1 MADQLNLIFTPTSY
15 SELFSAWNRYPSAVP
30 YAGGT
35 ALIREQGRQ
44 ILELPPIIL
53 SLEKLEEMHRINRS
67 ERFIEIGAMAKLG
80 QILNMGKLVPLAL
93 RRCLEGIAGMQLRN
107 LATIGGNLCFPD
119 RRLDSSAALTALE
132 AQYELRSM
140 QSVRWISATRFSS
153 MPASGGVAGPTALN
167 PQELLT
173 RIRVPL
179 DNWDYTAYKK
189 FPGQKGRNNV
199 VVFLAKTQKNVLS
212 DIRIIYKTET
222 IWRDKDSESI
232 VIGED
237 LPLNHKIATDFVESW
252 ESYLRG
258 IWNVGELFRQE
269 LINFIELN
277 IHNLAE

>member
-15 SELFSAWNRYPSAVP
+15 SELFSAWYRYPSAVP

-44 ILELPPIIL
+44 ILDLPPIIL
-53 SLEKLEEMHRINRS
+53 SLEKLEEIHRINRS
-67 ERFIEIGAMAKLG
+67 ERFIEIGAMAKLS
-80 QILNMGKLVPLAL
+80 QILKMGKLVPLAL
-93 RRCLEGIAGMQLRN
+93 RRCLEGIGGIQLRN

-132 AQYELRSM
+132 AQYELRSS
-140 QSVRWISATRFSS
+140 QTVRWISASRFSS
-153 MPASGGVAGPTALN
+153 MPGPTALN

-189 FPGQKGRNNV
+189 FPGYESRHKV

-212 DIRIIYKTET
+212 DIRIICKTES

-232 VIGED
+232 VIGEK
-237 LPLNHKIATDFVESW
+237 LPLSRKITADFIESW
-252 ESYLRG
+252 EYYLRG
-258 IWNVGELFRQE
+258 IWNIDELSRKE

-277 IHNLAE
+277 IYNLAE

>member
-1 MADQLNLIFTPTSY
+1 MADQLNLIFNPASY
-15 SELFSAWNRYPSAVP
+15 SELFSAWNRYPNAVP
-30 YAGGT
+30 FAGGT

-44 ILELPPIIL
+44 ILELPPIII
-53 SLEKLEEMHRINRS
+53 SLEKLEEMHRITRS
-67 ERFIEIGAMAKLG
+67 ERFIEIGAMAKLN
-80 QILNMGKLVPLAL
+80 QILNLGQIVPLAL
-93 RRCLEGIAGMQLRN
+93 RQCLEGIAGLQLRN

-132 AQYELRSM
+132 AQYELRSA

-153 MPASGGVAGPTALN
+153 MPGPTALN

-189 FPGQKGRNNV
+189 FPGEESRNKL
-199 VVFLAKTQKNVLS
+199 VVFLAKTKKNVLS

-232 VIGED
+232 VIGKD
-237 LPLNHKIATDFVESW
+237 LPLNHKIAADFVESW

-258 IWNVGELFRQE
+258 VWNVDELSRKE

-277 IHNLAE
+277 IYNLAE

>member
-15 SELFSAWNRYPSAVP
+15 SELFSAWNRYPHAVLS
-30 YAGGT
+30 AGGT
-35 ALIREQGRQ
+35 ALIRGQGRQ
-44 ILELPPIIL
+44 ILELPSIII
-53 SLEKLEEMHRINRS
+53 SLEKIEEIHRISRS
-67 ERFIEIGAMAKLG
+67 ERFIELGAMAKLS
-80 QILNMGKLVPLAL
+80 QILNLGKIVPLAL
-93 RRCLEGIAGMQLRN
+93 RRCLEGIAGLQLRN
-107 LATIGGNLCFPD
+107 LATIGGNLCLPE

-132 AQYELRSM
+132 AQYELRTA
-140 QSVRWISATRFSS
+140 QSVRWISASRFSS
-153 MPASGGVAGPTALN
+153 MPGPTALN

-189 FPGQKGRNNV
+189 FHGLESQNKL

-232 VIGED
+232 VIGKN
-237 LPLNHKIATDFVESW
+237 LPINKKIAVDFVESW

-258 IWNVGELFRQE
+258 VWNVDELSRKE

-277 IHNLAE
+277 INNLAE

>member
-15 SELFSAWNRYPSAVP
+15 SELFSAWNRYPNAVP
-30 YAGGT
+30 YAGST
-35 ALIREQGRQ
+35 ELIRGQGRQ
-44 ILELPPIIL
+44 ILELPPIII
-53 SLEKLEEMHRINRS
+53 SLEKIEEIHRISRS
-67 ERFIEIGAMAKLG
+67 ERFIEIGAMAKLS
-80 QILNMGKLVPLAL
+80 QILNLGKIVPLAL
-93 RRCLEGIAGMQLRN
+93 RRCIEGIAGLQLRN
-107 LATIGGNLCFPD
+107 LATIGGNLCFPE

-132 AQYELRSM
+132 AQYELRTA
-140 QSVRWISATRFSS
+140 QSVRWISASRFSS
-153 MPASGGVAGPTALN
+153 MPGPTALN

-173 RIRVPL
+173 RIRVQL

-189 FPGQKGRNNV
+189 FHGQESQNKL

-232 VIGED
+232 VIGKN
-237 LPLNHKIATDFVESW
+237 LPLNKKITGDFVESW

-258 IWNVGELFRQE
+258 VWNVDELSRKE

-277 IHNLAE
+277 IYNLAE

>member
-15 SELFSAWNRYPSAVP
+15 SELFSAWNRYPHAVL

-35 ALIREQGRQ
+35 ALIRGQGRQ
-44 ILELPPIIL
+44 ILELPHIII
-53 SLEKLEEMHRINRS
+53 SLEKIEEIHRISRS
-67 ERFIEIGAMAKLG
+67 ERFIEIGAMAKLS
-80 QILNMGKLVPLAL
+80 QILNLGKIVPLAL
-93 RRCLEGIAGMQLRN
+93 RSCLEGIGGLQLRN

-119 RRLDSSAALTALE
+119 RRLDVSAALTALE
-132 AQYELRSM
+132 AQYELRTA

-153 MPASGGVAGPTALN
+153 MPGPTALN

-189 FPGQKGRNNV
+189 FHGLESQNKL

-232 VIGED
+232 VIGKN
-237 LPLNHKIATDFVESW
+237 LPLNKRIAVDFVESW

-258 IWNVGELFRQE
+258 VWNVDELSRKE

-277 IHNLAE
+277 IYNLAE